1 MVLGKT
7 KEIERESN
15 LKTLK
20 NRNIVDFKILKI
32 EIELTLEK
40 LKAIEKSGSRKEI
53 FQNNNNPG
61 NGFIK
66 VNVLRKVTCLTNWI
80 L

>member
-32 EIELTLEK
+32 ERELTLEK
-40 LKAIEKSGSRKEI
+40 LKAIEKVVLERKY
-53 FQNNNNPG
+53 F
-61 NGFIK
+61 
-66 VNVLRKVTCLTNWI
+66 RKIITLEMG
-80 L
+80 LKKLMY